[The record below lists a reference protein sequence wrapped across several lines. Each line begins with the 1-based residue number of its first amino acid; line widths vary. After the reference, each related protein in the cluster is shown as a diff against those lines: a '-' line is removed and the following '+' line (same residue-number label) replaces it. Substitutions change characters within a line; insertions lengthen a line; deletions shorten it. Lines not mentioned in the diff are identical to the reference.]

1 MYAFGHFKTYLW
13 TVGIQQKLHQDSMR
27 VYIYST
33 LFRSSQCSDIM
44 QLNDL
49 LGSLLQS
56 LPEKSVPKGWVWV
69 AGKLCPEEQP
79 CLTCHRISN
88 TRSFPDVKL
97 ICLLLPW

>member
-1 MYAFGHFKTYLW
+1 MLLVILNTYLW
-13 TVGIQQKLHQDSMR
+13 TVSIQQKLYQDSMR
-27 VYIYST
+27 VYVYST

-49 LGSLLQS
+49 LGNLLQS

-69 AGKLCPEEQP
+69 DGKLCPEEQP
-79 CLTCHRISN
+79 CLICHRISN

-97 ICLLLPW
+97 IYLLLPW